1 MRVFDISFWQSDD
14 IVKHLVNLGADGI
27 ILRLGLT
34 FGGMPE
40 LDEKYAMFLEQV
52 RSYGLPCGLYYYS
65 KMNNYELARA
75 EAQFINDKVYEFYGN
90 DDEPELGV
98 WWDMED
104 NVTKINGIHE
114 MTMYGIDT
122 LLNWGF
128 HKVGIYAGYFYF
140 YDYLDLDDIEQ
151 RQIPVWVANYA
162 QKNYLL
168 EERPHLNHH
177 GWQFTETYDGNSL
190 DGNEWY
196 KI

>member
-1 MRVFDISFWQSDD
+1 MKVFDISVWQPDNTVD
-14 IVKHLVNLGADGI
+14 KLVRLGADGI

-34 FGGMPE
+34 YRGVPE
-40 LDEKYAMFLEQV
+40 LDEKYAMFLDQV
-52 RSYGLPCGLYYYS
+52 RATGLPCGLYYYS
-65 KMNNYELARA
+65 KMQSYEMARM
-75 EAQFINDKVYEFYGN
+75 EAQFINDKVYEFYGS
-90 DDEPELGV
+90 DSEPELGV

-104 NVTKINGIHE
+104 DTTKLSNIHE

-140 YDYLDLDDIEQ
+140 HDYLDIDDIEQ
-151 RQIPVWVANYA
+151 RQIPVWVAQYDRYNS
-162 QKNYLL
+162 LL
-168 EERPHLNHH
+168 SERPGLNHY
-177 GWQFTETYDGNSL
+177 GWQFTEAYDGNSL